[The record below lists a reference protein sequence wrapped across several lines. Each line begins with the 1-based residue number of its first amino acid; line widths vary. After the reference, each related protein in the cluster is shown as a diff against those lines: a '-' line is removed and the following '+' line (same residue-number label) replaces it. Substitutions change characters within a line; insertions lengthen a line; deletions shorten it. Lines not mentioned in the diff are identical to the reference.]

1 MGEDALTQ
9 IANTFQKY
17 LEENLTQ
24 STGREQLTNQ
34 QNRNS
39 AVGGLQQKLDTL
51 KTQLGMLKLIKNF
64 FN

>member
-39 AVGGLQQKLDTL
+39 ALEGLQQKLNTL